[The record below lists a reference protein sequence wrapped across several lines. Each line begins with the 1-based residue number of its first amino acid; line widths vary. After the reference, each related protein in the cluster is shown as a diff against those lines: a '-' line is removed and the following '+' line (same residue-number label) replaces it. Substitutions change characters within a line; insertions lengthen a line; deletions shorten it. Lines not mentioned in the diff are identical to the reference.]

1 MSPHAIAGCLS
12 GAIRAG
18 ALLLATLACS
28 AAACSAAGLP
38 PKAIVV
44 YHDSWNEPP
53 VTVATGSS
61 LAGLP
66 EYLNV
71 VNLAFAK
78 PDLVYGGD
86 LDLRG
91 TGLEYRYSGAV
102 LRDSIALLKRRR
114 PATRVLLSIGGAAY
128 DNWSRFDEAAA
139 ARLVRDLGADGVDI
153 DFEPAFPDCQRGPDQ
168 RIRCRTDA
176 VWEALIR
183 RTRAVLPRPFLLT
196 ASVWSVGAYG
206 ENQFRTAQPYSRYT
220 GFMLSP
226 LRSPW
231 ASEIDLLSINAYDAG
246 ESYDPLEAFRAYRAV
261 WPGPLALGVEIRRA
275 GGKGPFYSAAGAE
288 ALAREVAKDPNGAMM
303 LYPLLA
309 IPDGIGRS
317 DSPDGA
323 ALAMA
328 LCRGMRSVGCDT
340 LPP

>member
-1 MSPHAIAGCLS
+1 MLPRAIAGGFRRLS

-18 ALLLATLACS
+18 GLALAALAC
-28 AAACSAAGLP
+28 AAADLP

-44 YHDSWNEPP
+44 YHDSWNELP
-53 VTVATGSS
+53 VSVPNGSS

-78 PDLVYGGD
+78 PDLVYRGD
-86 LDLRG
+86 LDLSG
-91 TGLEYRYSGAV
+91 TGLEYRYSGSV
-102 LRDSIALLKRRR
+102 LRDSVALLKHRR
-114 PATRVLLSIGGAAY
+114 PATRVLLSIGGATY
-128 DNWSRFDEAAA
+128 NNWNRFDETAA
-139 ARLVRDLGADGVDI
+139 ARLVQDLGADGVDI

-168 RIRCRTDA
+168 RIRCRTDP

-196 ASVWSVGAYG
+196 VSVWSVGAYG
-206 ENQFRTAQPYSRYT
+206 ENQFRAAQPYSWYT

-231 ASEIDLLSINAYDAG
+231 ASEIDLLAINAYDAG
-246 ESYDPLEAFRAYRAV
+246 ERYDPLEAYRAYRAV
-261 WPGPLALGVEIRRA
+261 WPGRLALGIEIRRA
-275 GGKGPFYSAAGAE
+275 GGKGPFYSAADAE

-328 LCRGMRSVGCDT
+328 LCRGMKSVGCDT
-340 LPP
+340 PPP

>member
-1 MSPHAIAGCLS
+1 MSPGCFRLL
-12 GAIRAG
+12 RAG
-18 ALLLATLACS
+18 ALLLAVL
-28 AAACSAAGLP
+28 ACSAAGLP

-53 VTVATGSS
+53 VSVADGSS

-71 VNLAFAK
+71 VNLAFAR
-78 PDLVYGGD
+78 PDLIYRGD

-102 LRDSIALLKRRR
+102 LRDAIALLKSRH
-114 PATRVLLSIGGAAY
+114 PGTRVLLSIGGAAY
-128 DNWSRFDEAAA
+128 DNWSGFDEEAA
-139 ARLVRDLGADGVDI
+139 ARLVRDLGADGIDI
-153 DFEPAFPDCQRGPDQ
+153 DFEPAFPGCQTGPEQ
-168 RIRCRTDA
+168 RINCRTDP

-183 RTRAVLPRPFLLT
+183 RIRAVLPRPFLLT

-206 ENQFRTAQPYSRYT
+206 ENQFRTARPHSRYT
-220 GFMLSP
+220 GFMLSA
-226 LRSPW
+226 LRSPS

-246 ESYDPLEAFRAYRAV
+246 EQYDPLEAFRAYRAV
-261 WPGPLALGVEIRRA
+261 WSGPLALGVEIRRA
-275 GGKGPFYSAAGAE
+275 GGKGPYYSAAGAE
-288 ALAREVAKDPNGAMM
+288 ALAREVAKDGNGAMM

-309 IPDGIGRS
+309 IPEGIGRS

-328 LCRGMRSVGCDT
+328 LCRGMKSVGCDT
-340 LPP
+340 PPP